1 MWTWRCDGYYH
12 QIAAIKQAVH
22 DAVDKLTSA
31 GAKDLALLWPLSLP
45 RLPGIKSSWLEDS
58 SSEVME
64 CGGCPAVRSFSDS
77 DCVPFVSY
85 TFTLAFLL
93 LADSSIVTDCSGCE
107 TPRFDFY
114 HHSFLS
120 TSTAQFV
127 HYHVQIYWCS
137 LVLTNCHAAG
147 DVWQTG
153 AVRASDD
160 FYKKVSLQ
168 RLDRPQNHSAGA
180 PILQMIWNKD
190 CMSVS
195 HGDLMTKLLLGEG
208 HWCKMIECIIYE
220 RHARW
225 LNVE

>member
-137 LVLTNCHAAG
+137 LV
-147 DVWQTG
+147 VWANWQI
-153 AVRASDD
+153 AMLLEMCD
-160 FYKKVSLQ
+160 
-168 RLDRPQNHSAGA
+168 RLGQSGP
-180 PILQMIWNKD
+180 
-190 CMSVS
+190 
-195 HGDLMTKLLLGEG
+195 LMTFTKKC
-208 HWCKMIECIIYE
+208 HCKGLTDHKITLQVLQYYRWFGTKIAWVWAMVTLWQSCFWV
-220 RHARW
+220 RDTDARW
-225 LNVE
+225 LNV